1 MENYARARAVQWRG
15 CKPWHCTRCEL
26 RSFRRRR
33 DVLAHIRTAHGAT
46 NRFWEHRHKVKTG
59 DERFQLIP
67 PQEKGG
73 TEHGSIRRRLAVQVP
88 SPRPEMAFPSSVFD
102 TKEGM
107 TLRDYLAASALQG
120 MLGNSM
126 VTTPTFAE
134 DAANAYIVADA
145 MLEAR
150 KAVRA

>member
-1 MENYARARAVQWRG
+1 MENSARAIRGFG
-15 CKPWHCTRCEL
+15 CKPWHCSLCHF

-33 DVLAHIRTAHGAT
+33 DVLAHIRTGHT
-46 NRFWEHRHKVKTG
+46 RRNRFWEYRHKVKTG
-59 DERFQLIP
+59 NERFRMIP
-67 PQEKGG
+67 PAPV
-73 TEHGSIRRRLAVQVP
+73 GSLAVHAIVTP
-88 SPRPEMAFPSSVFD
+88 KPEMAFPSSVFD

-107 TLRDYLAASALQG
+107 TLRDYLAAEALQG

-126 VTTPTFAE
+126 KTGTLS
-134 DAANAYIVADA
+134 DAARDAYTAADA